1 MKITIYLPV
10 LLTQKEL
17 AIRYGNGVGLALL
30 QTQID
35 SLSTKDLIKLEPFP
49 LSFFIYK
56 IKQIISFYYSYISSI
71 NKFNLSLLYQLI

>member
-17 AIRYGNGVGLALL
+17 AIRYGNGVGLAFL

-35 SLSTKDLIKLEPFP
+35 SLSTKDLIKKKDKLVEPILIQVQCIALPFH
-49 LSFFIYK
+49 
-56 IKQIISFYYSYISSI
+56 
-71 NKFNLSLLYQLI
+71 NKG